1 MLQLARELGVQ
12 CPAAKAQFLAA
23 TQAVLERG
31 QFSTESGERIHQ
43 SFEVINFT
51 MAEVEQLL
59 QQVTSSRPPLDLL

>member
-1 MLQLARELGVQ
+1 MRVLQLARGLGVQ
-12 CPAAKAQFLAA
+12 CPAAKTQFLAA

-31 QFSTESGERIHQ
+31 QFSTEAGDRIQQ

-59 QQVTSSRPPLDLL
+59 QQVDSSSSC